1 VAPNAEETKNRDNRK
16 LLQNLDLES
25 ARLLDD
31 SLALSSCAVY
41 QLAEQSFKA
50 CLQTYNLYMATKF
63 RKFDKMYCLFV

>member
-1 VAPNAEETKNRDNRK
+1 VAPNAEETKNRK